1 MLFIFDLD
9 GTLSDVRHRRHYVEG
24 VPKRWAQFFAEC
36 EDDAPKKDV
45 IAVLESLRQAGAE
58 IRIWSARP
66 EGTAEA
72 TKAWLARHIKEGDG
86 LPLRLRQK
94 GDFRPDAEIKQGWL
108 KELTPEER
116 ERLRGIFDDRD
127 CVVKMWRA
135 NGVTCFQVDNY
146 EK

>member
-9 GTLSDVRHRRHYVEG
+9 GTLADIRHRRHYVESP
-24 VPKRWAQFFAEC
+24 PKRWAQFFAEC
-36 EDDAPKKDV
+36 TEDTPKKDV
-45 IAVLESLRQAGAE
+45 IAVLESLRRAGAE

-66 EGTAEA
+66 ESTAEA
-72 TKAWLARHIKEGDG
+72 TKAWLARHIKGGDE

-94 GDFRPDAEIKQGWL
+94 GDFRPDAEIKQEWL
-108 KELTPEER
+108 RELTPEER

-127 CVVKMWRA
+127 IVVQMWRS

-146 EK
+146 EN